1 MKRAIPLVFLSMLL
15 VVACGGGGSDPVSNG
30 GGGGGSNTISAS
42 FTPTQPSPTGPNEIS
57 MAQGSR
63 SANTV
68 TVRVEVTDTD
78 DVFGA
83 SFDVDYDVSSIQ
95 YEGWSAGT
103 ILESGGNTPIYT
115 VNATNGM
122 VTVGASRSGGASGVD
137 VNGTQTLI
145 NLTFRVTDTGT
156 MPIQFLNTVLFD
168 NQQPPQPMP
177 GISWSAG
184 DLVGTRN

>member
-30 GGGGGSNTISAS
+30 GGGGSNTISAS
-42 FTPTQPSPTGPNEIS
+42 FAPADPSPTGPNEVT
-57 MAQGSR
+57 MAQGTR
-63 SANTV
+63 NANTV
-68 TVRVEVTDTD
+68 TVRVQVTDTD

-83 SFDVDYDVSSIQ
+83 SFDVDYDVSKVQ
-95 YEGWSAGT
+95 YEGWSPGT
-103 ILESGGNTPIYT
+103 ILESGGNNPNYT
-115 VNATNGM
+115 VTATNGM
-122 VTVGASRSGGASGVD
+122 VLVGASRSGSASGVD
-137 VNGTQTLI
+137 VGATATLI

-156 MPIQFLNTVLFD
+156 LPIQFLNPVLHD
-168 NQQPPQPMP
+168 NQIQPQPLP

>member
-1 MKRAIPLVFLSMLL
+1 MKRAFPLVFLSMLL
-15 VVACGGGGSDPVSNG
+15 VVACGGGGSDPVTNS
-30 GGGGGSNTISAS
+30 GGGGSSNTIAAS
-42 FTPTQPSPTGPNEIS
+42 FTPTQPNPTGPNEVS
-57 MAQGSR
+57 MSQGAR
-63 SANTV
+63 NANLV
-68 TVRVEVTDTD
+68 TVRVEVTDTN

-83 SFDVDYDVSSIQ
+83 SFEIDYDVSSIQ
-95 YEGWSAGT
+95 FEGWSAGT
-103 ILESGGNTPIYT
+103 ILESGGNNPNYT

-122 VTVGASRSGGASGVD
+122 VVVGASRTGNASGVN

-156 MPIQFLNTVLFD
+156 MPIQFINPVLSD
-168 NQQPPQPMP
+168 NQLQPQPLF